1 MNTFES
7 QMLNCASFNKLI
19 KEVEFCLTNYVLHI
33 SLLGFITQIFPEML
47 ERLNDIKMKLG
58 FIPLLGPK
66 HQETKSYFS

>member
-47 ERLNDIKMKLG
+47 ERLNDVKIKVG

-66 HQETKSYFS
+66 DQETKSYFS